1 MCVARCSAREAM
13 KQRVG
18 GGRREG
24 RNRCARRGGTWWGEN
39 SGGMTESSA
48 IPFTV
53 QFDDGEKEE
62 EGLTISDD
70 GRLE

>member
-1 MCVARCSAREAM
+1 M
-13 KQRVG
+13 KRRVG
-18 GGRREG
+18 GGRKEG
-24 RNRCARRGGTWWGEN
+24 TAVLGGAERGGGEN
-39 SGGMTESSA
+39 SGGMTDSSA

-62 EGLTISDD
+62 EGITISDD

>member
-1 MCVARCSAREAM
+1 M

-18 GGRREG
+18 GGRKEG
-24 RNRCARRGGTWWGEN
+24 TAVLGGAERGGGEN
-39 SGGMTESSA
+39 SGGMTDSSA